1 MEIPLQTK
9 VFKIINRV
17 VVMFVKTVIN
27 FCLKICYLK
36 KKKTNFQKNQ
46 NAVMFT
52 LIASKAGCFLMI
64 ISPLMKYY
72 LDQKLT

>member
-17 VVMFVKTVIN
+17 VVMFVKTVRN

-52 LIASKAGCFLMI
+52 LIA
-64 ISPLMKYY
+64 
-72 LDQKLT
+72 

>member
-17 VVMFVKTVIN
+17 VVFVKTVRD

-52 LIASKAGCFLMI
+52 LIA
-64 ISPLMKYY
+64 
-72 LDQKLT
+72 